1 MTADTQIHSLTHTN
15 KPPTAGVQLVK
26 VVFVAVVDHTSN
38 IDRWIKTIPKT
49 TRCLLL
55 LKSFATAN
63 INLFAT
69 GRFSHSPLERHLS
82 SCRQKERLDSS
93 RSREL

>member
-15 KPPTAGVQLVK
+15 IPPTAGVRLVK

-69 GRFSHSPLERHLS
+69 GRFSHSPLGRHLS
-82 SCRQKERLDSS
+82 SCRQMERLVGPS
-93 RSREL
+93 RTEL